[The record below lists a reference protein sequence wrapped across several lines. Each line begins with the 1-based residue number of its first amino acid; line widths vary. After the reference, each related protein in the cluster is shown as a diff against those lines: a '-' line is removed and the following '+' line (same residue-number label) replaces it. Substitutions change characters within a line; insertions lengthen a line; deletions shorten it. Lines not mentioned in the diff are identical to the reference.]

1 MHNSERL
8 KGVDV
13 FVAVASAGSF
23 VRAAARLNLTGSA
36 VGKAIARLEARL
48 GVRLFERSTRKLALS
63 EAGARFLA
71 ACTRVLGELE
81 EAEHALKNDG
91 ELLGGRLRIDLPATY
106 GRLIVLPVLVDFFSR
121 YPRLRP
127 VLSFTD
133 RYVNID
139 DEGIDLTVRIGSP
152 EAWPPSLG
160 HCYLGQEQKVFCAAP
175 AYLAAHGRPASLDE
189 LDAHAAIMYGK
200 ADGAVS
206 PWLVRRGNA
215 LIERRGTQAR
225 VVAGNAEAQVALVL
239 AGLGIAQLPTWL
251 IERQLADGSLVDVL
265 PHESTPGLPVHVVW
279 PRAKQDLPRVHQL
292 VTTLCQALGDA
303 PSDAQVN
310 AKVDAQGE
318 PGDAGRNAPP
328 LPRSGS
334 AIDA

>member
-1 MHNSERL
+1 MQNSERL

-13 FVAVASAGSF
+13 FVAVAGAGSF
-23 VRAAARLNLTGSA
+23 VRAAERLNLTGSA

-48 GVRLFERSTRKLALS
+48 GVRLFERSTRKLALN
-63 EAGARFLA
+63 EAGTRFLA

-81 EAEHALKNDG
+81 EAEHALKNDS

-106 GRLIVLPVLVDFFSR
+106 GRLIVLPVLVEFFAR
-121 YPRLRP
+121 YPRLTP

-152 EAWPPSLG
+152 EAWPPGLG

-175 AYLAAHGRPASLDE
+175 AYLAAHGTPASVDE
-189 LDAHAAIMYGK
+189 LDVHAAIMYGK

-206 PWLVRRGNA
+206 PWLIRRGSA
-215 LIERRGTQAR
+215 LIERRGVEAR
-225 VVAGNAEAQVALVL
+225 VVAGNAEAQVALAL

-251 IERQLADGSLVDVL
+251 IERQLADGSLVNVL

-279 PRAKQDLPRVHQL
+279 PRAKAQVPRVRQL
-292 VTTLCQALGDA
+292 VATLCDALG
-303 PSDAQVN
+303 
-310 AKVDAQGE
+310 E
-318 PGDAGRNAPP
+318 PA
-328 LPRSGS
+328 
-334 AIDA
+334 